1 MKEGVRRSDRGHM
14 TPLAG
19 NPPPAWPVTSEPQD
33 RESLPSPHSS
43 PPQSPTFCCSPAL
56 SRSPALSPSP
66 GQGKSW
72 VILRLFLSLATVT
85 VGFLMGAIDAGAGG
99 LTLGAGRANT
109 QPFASASPTLLFA
122 SPRPFK
128 YLESW
133 GQNGQCLGSKT
144 SH

>member
-1 MKEGVRRSDRGHM
+1 M

-43 PPQSPTFCCSPAL
+43 PPQSPTFCS
-56 SRSPALSPSP
+56 SPALSPSP
-66 GQGKSW
+66 GQGKSR

-85 VGFLMGAIDAGAGG
+85 VGFLMGAINAGAGG

-122 SPRPFK
+122 SPLPFK
-128 YLESW
+128 YLESR